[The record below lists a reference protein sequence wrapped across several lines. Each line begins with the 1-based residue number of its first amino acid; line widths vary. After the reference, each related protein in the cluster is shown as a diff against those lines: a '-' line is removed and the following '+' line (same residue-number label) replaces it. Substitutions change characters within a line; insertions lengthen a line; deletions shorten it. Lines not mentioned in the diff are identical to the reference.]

1 MLDRAATIDGL
12 SLSPVAHFDYVCA
25 LGMWE
30 LYFGDLNNARKAYEQ
45 ALRDIEEYWGKNL
58 CYYDCLSQVALVAQR
73 QKRFDEAKA
82 AYEEILRVRSGHEHI
97 NITRNNYAV
106 LLLDSGASK
115 ATQDKYRGVCD
126 NAGVQMALLPR
137 GLLQDATGR
146 SGVAMAVAPGGLAE
160 QIRQNL
166 PVEGKEE
173 HGQQMKSENHGGGA
187 SVE

>member
-1 MLDRAATIDGL
+1 M
-12 SLSPVAHFDYVCA
+12 
-25 LGMWE
+25 
-30 LYFGDLNNARKAYEQ
+30 
-45 ALRDIEEYWGKNL
+45 
-58 CYYDCLSQVALVAQR
+58 
-73 QKRFDEAKA
+73 
-82 AYEEILRVRSGHEHI
+82 
-97 NITRNNYAV
+97 

-115 ATQDKYRGVCD
+115 ATLDKYRGVCD

-173 HGQQMKSENHGGGA
+173 HEKKKKSENNGRAA
-187 SVE
+187 SDE

>member
-1 MLDRAATIDGL
+1 MDRETKLRGLMGLCVRARQATFGEDG
-12 SLSPVAHFDYVCA
+12 
-25 LGMWE
+25 
-30 LYFGDLNNARKAYEQ
+30 
-45 ALRDIEEYWGKNL
+45 
-58 CYYDCLSQVALVAQR
+58 CLKSIR
-73 QKRFDEAKA
+73 
-82 AYEEILRVRSGHEHI
+82 GGGC
-97 NITRNNYAV
+97 AV

-173 HGQQMKSENHGGGA
+173 HGQQMKSENHKGYSLEESIHRAKEYISGA
-187 SVE
+187 LEAMLDLGKGSGPMDHGFEMRGKFSI

>member
-1 MLDRAATIDGL
+1 MDRETKLRGLMGLCVRARQATFGEDGCL
-12 SLSPVAHFDYVCA
+12 KSSRCGVC
-25 LGMWE
+25 
-30 LYFGDLNNARKAYEQ
+30 
-45 ALRDIEEYWGKNL
+45 
-58 CYYDCLSQVALVAQR
+58 
-73 QKRFDEAKA
+73 
-82 AYEEILRVRSGHEHI
+82 
-97 NITRNNYAV
+97 AV

>member
-1 MLDRAATIDGL
+1 MDRETKLRGLMGLCVRARQATFGEDG
-12 SLSPVAHFDYVCA
+12 
-25 LGMWE
+25 
-30 LYFGDLNNARKAYEQ
+30 
-45 ALRDIEEYWGKNL
+45 
-58 CYYDCLSQVALVAQR
+58 CLKSIR
-73 QKRFDEAKA
+73 
-82 AYEEILRVRSGHEHI
+82 GGGC
-97 NITRNNYAV
+97 AV

-146 SGVAMAVAPGGLAE
+146 PGGLAE

>member
-1 MLDRAATIDGL
+1 MDRETKLRGLMGLCVRARQATFGEDG
-12 SLSPVAHFDYVCA
+12 
-25 LGMWE
+25 
-30 LYFGDLNNARKAYEQ
+30 
-45 ALRDIEEYWGKNL
+45 
-58 CYYDCLSQVALVAQR
+58 CLKSIR
-73 QKRFDEAKA
+73 
-82 AYEEILRVRSGHEHI
+82 GGGC
-97 NITRNNYAV
+97 AV

-115 ATQDKYRGVCD
+115 AT
-126 NAGVQMALLPR
+126 
-137 GLLQDATGR
+137 QDATGR

>member
-1 MLDRAATIDGL
+1 M
-12 SLSPVAHFDYVCA
+12 
-25 LGMWE
+25 
-30 LYFGDLNNARKAYEQ
+30 
-45 ALRDIEEYWGKNL
+45 
-58 CYYDCLSQVALVAQR
+58 
-73 QKRFDEAKA
+73 
-82 AYEEILRVRSGHEHI
+82 
-97 NITRNNYAV
+97 

-126 NAGVQMALLPR
+126 KAGVQMALLPR

>member
-1 MLDRAATIDGL
+1 MDRETKLRGLMGLCVRARQATFGEDGCL
-12 SLSPVAHFDYVCA
+12 KSIRGGGCA
-25 LGMWE
+25 
-30 LYFGDLNNARKAYEQ
+30 
-45 ALRDIEEYWGKNL
+45 
-58 CYYDCLSQVALVAQR
+58 V
-73 QKRFDEAKA
+73 
-82 AYEEILRVRSGHEHI
+82 
-97 NITRNNYAV
+97 
-106 LLLDSGASK
+106 
-115 ATQDKYRGVCD
+115 
-126 NAGVQMALLPR
+126 ALLPR

>member
-1 MLDRAATIDGL
+1 M
-12 SLSPVAHFDYVCA
+12 
-25 LGMWE
+25 
-30 LYFGDLNNARKAYEQ
+30 
-45 ALRDIEEYWGKNL
+45 
-58 CYYDCLSQVALVAQR
+58 
-73 QKRFDEAKA
+73 
-82 AYEEILRVRSGHEHI
+82 
-97 NITRNNYAV
+97 

-126 NAGVQMALLPR
+126 TAGVQMALLPR